1 MNKST
6 TIGIILVI
14 LGGLGL
20 ALEGVSWTERE
31 TVIDVGPLEASADV
45 RRSQTIPPLLAGGV
59 LILGIGFTVYGATRK
74 G

>member
-1 MNKST
+1 MSKST
-6 TIGIILVI
+6 LIGIVLVI

-20 ALEGVSWTERE
+20 ALEGVSWTEQE
-31 TVIDVGPLEASADV
+31 TVLDIGPIEASADV

-59 LILGIGFTVYGATRK
+59 LFLGVGFTIYGATRK